1 MSHTNTSN
9 LNIIGSVNTDQDA
22 HALAS
27 QLNGSKP
34 DPYYTPSRSLSSYD
48 EEVHEIYENLKNIVD
63 NSSDF
68 SEYEISQHLAEAED
82 NYPYRHGRYSGNY
95 NADLA
100 EKDSLVYKFYTN
112 YKRKQTLYKKTRKNR
127 PNDLGKEIY
136 DLISKVTEID
146 NES

>member
-1 MSHTNTSN
+1 M
-9 LNIIGSVNTDQDA
+9 LQGKIILQMQKTLRLTLHLDTIPARHFHQHFAQYS
-22 HALAS
+22 
-27 QLNGSKP
+27 
-34 DPYYTPSRSLSSYD
+34 SLICCFL
-48 EEVHEIYENLKNIVD
+48 IYKNLKNIVD
-63 NSSDF
+63 NPSDF

-100 EKDSLVYKFYTN
+100 EKDSLVYKFYVN
-112 YKRKQTLYKKTRKNR
+112 YKIKQTLYKKTRKNR

>member
-1 MSHTNTSN
+1 MFFTSWVAN
-9 LNIIGSVNTDQDA
+9 AYLCLLSVFPEEVVRGMIKNV
-22 HALAS
+22 
-27 QLNGSKP
+27 K
-34 DPYYTPSRSLSSYD
+34 
-48 EEVHEIYENLKNIVD
+48 EVHEIYENLKNIVD

-68 SEYEISQHLAEAED
+68 SEYEISQYLAEAED

-112 YKRKQTLYKKTRKNR
+112 YKRKQTLYTKTRKNR